1 MFAVAARSERPG
13 PPPQA
18 VPGRPRWFDA
28 GSAPVG
34 IQHAPPAM
42 CSDGATRQPRC
53 GADLASWVI
62 FAGQPFELGGKAS
75 CRRCT
80 QLVSADQ
87 QEPTA

>member
-1 MFAVAARSERPG
+1 
-13 PPPQA
+13 
-18 VPGRPRWFDA
+18 
-28 GSAPVG
+28 
-34 IQHAPPAM
+34 M
-42 CSDGATRQPRC
+42 CSDGATRLPLC